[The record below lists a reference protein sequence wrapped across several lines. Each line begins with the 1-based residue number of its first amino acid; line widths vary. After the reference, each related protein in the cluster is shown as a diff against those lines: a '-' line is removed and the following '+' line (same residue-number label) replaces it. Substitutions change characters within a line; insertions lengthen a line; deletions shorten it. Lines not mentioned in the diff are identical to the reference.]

1 MPNPKSF
8 LHSVKWAYTA
18 NWGERAFSALF
29 TFILAAILGPR
40 DFGVISIALIYI
52 TFLQMFLDQG
62 LVAALIQ
69 RPELEQEH
77 MDAVF
82 WMDFGLSLV
91 LVCISVLLSRWWG
104 TLNHAPQAALVIS
117 VLSLCIPIEAM
128 TIVQKSLLSR
138 EMDFKSLSI
147 RTNVSVLISGVVG
160 IGMAYTGF
168 GVWALVGQQLAR
180 DLAALVLLW
189 KLSAW
194 RPRLQFSWMHL
205 KHLMGFSISAFIAQL
220 ANFMDAQI
228 GSILL
233 GILFGPVAVGL
244 YRLAD
249 RFMNSVVVMAT
260 SSIQA
265 VSLPEFSRHQKN
277 PIELRKS
284 ALACIRLSSAVTL
297 PALAG
302 LAAVS
307 GPLMATI
314 GPQWAP
320 ASGVLKVLCGVGM
333 CVMFAYFTGPL
344 MQALSRPHELAV
356 LEWLRTAVGIVF
368 LVAAGVLVRGSSLNW
383 QIMGVALARL
393 ASVAL
398 IVAPAFLYILMRLCG
413 ISFRDIVV
421 SVTPSASASGSL
433 VIAIAVFH
441 ASGWL
446 SHFRPVNV
454 LAGETLLG
462 GIVGPAVLLGLDPQL
477 RSAILNLLRK
487 AVRGQIPSKE
497 LA

>member
-1 MPNPKSF
+1 MPGQKSF

-29 TFILAAILGPR
+29 TFILAAVLGPR
-40 DFGVISIALIYI
+40 EFGVVSIALIYI

-69 RPELEQEH
+69 RPNLEQEH

-82 WMDFGLSLV
+82 WMDLILSFV
-91 LVCISVLLSRWWG
+91 LVGISILLSRWFG
-104 TLNHAPQAALVIS
+104 AINHAPQVALVIS
-117 VLSLCIPIEAM
+117 VLSACIPIEAM

-147 RTNVSVLISGVVG
+147 RTNGSVLISGVVG

-168 GVWALVGQQLAR
+168 GVWALVGQQLTR
-180 DLAALVLLW
+180 DLSALVLLW
-189 KLSAW
+189 KLSPW
-194 RPRLQFSWMHL
+194 RPRLEFSWKHL
-205 KHLMGFSISAFIAQL
+205 KELMGFSISTFIAQL
-220 ANFMDAQI
+220 ANFADAQI

-233 GILFGPVAVGL
+233 GVLFGPVAVGL

-249 RFMNSVVVMAT
+249 KFMNSVVVMAT

-265 VSLPEFSRHQKN
+265 VSLPEFSRHQN
-277 PIELRKS
+277 DPVELRKS
-284 ALACIRLSSAVTL
+284 ALSCIRLSSAVTL

-320 ASGVLKVLCGVGM
+320 ASNVLKVLCGVGM
-333 CVMFAYFTGPL
+333 FVMFAYFTGPL

-356 LEWLRTAVGIVF
+356 LEWVRTGVGIAF
-368 LVAAGVLVRGSSLNW
+368 LVAACLLLRGSSLNW
-383 QIMGVALARL
+383 QIMGVAVARF

-413 ISFRDIVV
+413 ISFRDLAG
-421 SVTPSASASGSL
+421 SVAPAAIASGSL
-433 VIAIAVFH
+433 VTVVALFH
-441 ASGWL
+441 GLRWL
-446 SHFRPVNV
+446 PQSRPLNV
-454 LAGETLLG
+454 LAEEIVLG
-462 GIVGPAVLLGLDPQL
+462 GIVGSAVLLSLDHEL
-477 RSAILNLLRK
+477 RGAIVSLLKK
-487 AVRGQIPSKE
+487 AMRRQTASKE